1 MPVAT
6 KFNALTR
13 GNGFPACIPNYDVTS
28 GEYVTL
34 GGYKNTDA
42 PTAPTQ
48 TQLDDS
54 LRAAMKLYWNLYGFA
69 SSPTITGSANASASA
84 SSTFTDYIYDSS
96 TGNYDVDSET
106 VSASTST
113 SKSYTYNSTPVH
125 NVSVPKNRVC
135 QLSDGE
141 VELSYPTQSETTS
154 NFDEDI
160 GDFQTAYVDVSTL
173 FAVGQPSGQG
183 AFLPLHLDNNT
194 TIRKFIH
201 NGVFVGYGLLG
212 TLVKGQSHIFADAFV
227 DDPFVEECQTGGFL
241 NIYISSFKY
250 TGPSGANAINNV
262 ITYGGVQF
270 YLSATLLDGTNA
282 NDTFSVSGTTINVAY
297 SETNSGSDTTGS
309 EPTPPASYTVI
320 DDSWNLSSSISLS
333 FSIPDLEFYT
343 YS

>member
-1 MPVAT
+1 MPTAT
-6 KFNALTR
+6 SFNALGK
-13 GNGFPACIPNYDVTS
+13 GNGFPACIPDLDVTS
-28 GEYVTL
+28 LEYVTL
-34 GGYKNTDA
+34 GGYRDTDA
-42 PTAPTQ
+42 PSDPTQ

-54 LRAAMKLYWNLYGFA
+54 LVAAMKLYWNLYGFA

-84 SSTFTDYIYDSS
+84 SSTLTDYTYDPS

-125 NVSVPKNRVC
+125 TVNEPKDRVC

-141 VELSYPTQSETTS
+141 VEVYYPVQTENTS

-160 GDFQTAYVDVSTL
+160 GDLQTAYVDVSTI
-173 FAVGQPSGQG
+173 FAVGQTSVSG
-183 AFLPLHLDNNT
+183 FFPLYLDNNT
-194 TIRKFIH
+194 TIRRFMH

-227 DDPFVEECQTGGFL
+227 DDPFFEECQTGGYL

-297 SETNSGSDTTGS
+297 SETNTGSDTTGS